1 MLMFEVHAYDL
12 LAVTSHQDDFG
23 QYSYKKGKSSS
34 QNLKYL
40 LCIKYSISLFLNYWE
55 IENHG
60 CIYSVF
66 ILNRCNLVNAYE

>member
-40 LCIKYSISLFLNYWE
+40 LCI
-55 IENHG
+55 
-60 CIYSVF
+60 VF
-66 ILNRCNLVNAYE
+66 HFSWIIGKSKTMVAFIQFSFWTDAT